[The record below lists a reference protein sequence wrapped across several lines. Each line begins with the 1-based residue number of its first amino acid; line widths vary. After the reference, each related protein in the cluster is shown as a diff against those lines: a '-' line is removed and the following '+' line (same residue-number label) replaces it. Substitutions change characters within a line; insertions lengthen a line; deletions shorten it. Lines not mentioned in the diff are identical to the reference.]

1 MESDKHEPGDQ
12 AEDDAVVIRR
22 SLRAPEHFGALFNRY
37 APTIHRYLARRLGPA
52 SADDLVA
59 ETFLAA
65 FRRRHSYDLAR
76 GDARPWL
83 YGIAT
88 HVIGQH
94 RRDEAR
100 KVRLLWA
107 IPADRDEAGHA
118 DRVAAHVTA
127 QAMRSTSTD
136 ALATLAPDERDVLLL
151 IAWEDLSY
159 DEVATALA
167 IPIGTVRSRLSRAR
181 RRIREALNDVTPNKP
196 VEEILK
202 HG

>member
-1 MESDKHEPGDQ
+1 MVRHRHEPGS
-12 AEDDAVVIRR
+12 EGDDAGAIRR
-22 SLRAPEHFGALFNRY
+22 SLRAPEQFGVLFNRH
-37 APTIHRYLARRLGPA
+37 APTIHRYLARRLGSA
-52 SADDLVA
+52 AADDLLA

-76 GDARPWL
+76 RDARPWL

-88 HVIGQH
+88 NLIGQH

-100 KVRLLWA
+100 EVRLLRA
-107 IPADRDEAGHA
+107 IPADRDEVGLA
-118 DRVAAHVTA
+118 DRVVVDVSA
-127 QAMRSTSTD
+127 QAMRTTLID
-136 ALATLAPDERDVLLL
+136 ALATLAPEDRDVLLL

-159 DEVATALA
+159 QEVATALA

-181 RRIREALNDVTPNKP
+181 RRIREALKDVTPNASP
-196 VEEILK
+196 EERLT